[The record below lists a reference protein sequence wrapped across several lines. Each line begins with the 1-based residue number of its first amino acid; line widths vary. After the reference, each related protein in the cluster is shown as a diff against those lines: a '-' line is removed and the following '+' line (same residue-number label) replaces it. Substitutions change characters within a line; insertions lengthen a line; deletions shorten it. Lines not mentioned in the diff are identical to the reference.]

1 MNGPR
6 SGKRGSNRNSA
17 AAFLRA
23 KSARAR
29 GQRRR
34 SQTVRPASPLEQTI
48 PARKRPT
55 PGRARQ
61 VAPSL
66 RSGAG
71 PRVCLQGLGTGKGSA
86 SLLAADTYRRLRT
99 EMEFVLTPLTNRKPS
114 ARGGRVE
121 GAEPSKAD
129 ARRAPR
135 AVPQTAP
142 RSPRR
147 RAPQGAALQA
157 SSVHS
162 FTHSKRNSPGAW
174 QAKCGDSAH
183 APCLGEAA
191 RVTGLHKGSHARPE
205 RPRLDVGRSVRWGR
219 WGVSRVGDH
228 VGVGTRAVQ

>member
-29 GQRRR
+29 GQRSR

-48 PARKRPT
+48 PGRKRPT

-86 SLLAADTYRRLRT
+86 SLPAADTYRRLRT
-99 EMEFVLTPLTNRKPS
+99 ELEFVLTPLTNRKPS

-121 GAEPSKAD
+121 GAEPPKAD
-129 ARRAPR
+129 ARRAPGSR
-135 AVPQTAP
+135 
-142 RSPRR
+142 RSP
-147 RAPQGAALQA
+147 
-157 SSVHS
+157 SVHS

-191 RVTGLHKGSHARPE
+191 E
-205 RPRLDVGRSVRWGR
+205 
-219 WGVSRVGDH
+219 
-228 VGVGTRAVQ
+228 

>member
-34 SQTVRPASPLEQTI
+34 SRTVRPASPLEQTI
-48 PARKRPT
+48 PGRKRPT

-86 SLLAADTYRRLRT
+86 GLPAADTYRCLRT
-99 EMEFVLTPLTNRKPS
+99 ELEFVLMPLTNRNRRRAGDASRALNHPRPTL
-114 ARGGRVE
+114 ALLQGRFRRRRP
-121 GAEPSKAD
+121 APHCA
-129 ARRAPR
+129 ALPRAPR
-135 AVPQTAP
+135 
-142 RSPRR
+142 SRR
-147 RAPQGAALQA
+147 P
-157 SSVHS
+157 
-162 FTHSKRNSPGAW
+162 FTHSPIQNETAQGRGRRNAATAHTHPAW
-174 QAKCGDSAH
+174 
-183 APCLGEAA
+183 E
-191 RVTGLHKGSHARPE
+191 RRPE
-205 RPRLDVGRSVRWGR
+205 
-219 WGVSRVGDH
+219 
-228 VGVGTRAVQ
+228 